1 MDSLPPELLD
11 RICSL
16 LVAQHNGIAKYAT
29 ISRAWQHTIEDRTF
43 SRLSLV
49 NDEKRMFDS
58 AVLES
63 IHRHRRLAIR
73 RVALSFNLPTYDDYT
88 CGRFERE
95 ADRQINNQAFSKALA
110 ELFAALQVIDVGGG
124 SRPIELHLRDFYSA
138 MDVGHRDQSGL
149 EENMWTRTR
158 RWDLCELRYRDSY
171 LQLPDI
177 ESVPQLS
184 NVASLTVS
192 GNGNRK
198 LAPATIVGLMSRLPN
213 LTTAVCLFCDNE
225 RRRPDRRRYL
235 RSQFA
240 EQLSTLAAP
249 ERLKNFIFTFVNTH
263 PSNSRFVDADIR
275 GSFYS
280 PHTDDLSTALRL
292 FSKAAPCLTD
302 FVLNGPI
309 SVGPSLFEPLHETDP
324 DTEQRWQRLEEFVVK
339 LSPIR
344 PDGGW
349 YIELDSQR
357 ATEDPD
363 EDEEEDE
370 GEEDM
375 EDEDYHGYRS
385 EDSSSSFDS
394 NDSFFAGD
402 QLPQDS
408 YSHDCEKRDARLNGD
423 EPYTCPFRTSPTPQL
438 EAMFLAAACAASRMP
453 SLRYMH
459 VSLDIRASG
468 RTGQQSQKLGF
479 EYMTAGVDYPG
490 DGPDVTGFN
499 RLYWD
504 APRDW
509 RMNKQL
515 QSQWLSLL
523 GKSGIVKYFEW

>member
-1 MDSLPPELLD
+1 MDSLPPELLN

-16 LVAQHNGIAKYAT
+16 LVAQHDGIAKYAT
-29 ISRAWQHTIEDRTF
+29 ISRAWQHMIEDRTF

-49 NDEKRMFDS
+49 NNENHMFES

-73 RVALSFNLPTYDDYT
+73 RVALSFNLPTYDDHT
-88 CGRFERE
+88 CGRFERQ

-110 ELFAALQVIDVGGG
+110 ELFAALRVIDVSGD
-124 SRPIELHLRDFYSA
+124 SRPIELHLQDFYSA
-138 MDVGHRDQSGL
+138 MDVGHRDQLGL
-149 EENMWTRTR
+149 EADMWMTR
-158 RWDLCELRYRDSY
+158 RWDLRELRYRDSY

-213 LTTAVCLFCDNE
+213 LTTAVYLFCDNE

-235 RSQFA
+235 RSQLA

-249 ERLKNFIFTFVNTH
+249 KRLENFTFTFINTH

-275 GSFYS
+275 GSFFP
-280 PHTDDLSTALRL
+280 PHADDLSTALRL

-302 FVLNGPI
+302 LVLRGPI
-309 SVGPSLFEPLHETDP
+309 SVGLDLFKPPHEMGP
-324 DTEQRWQRLEEFVVK
+324 DTEQCWQRLEEFVVE
-339 LSPIR
+339 LSPVR

-357 ATEDPD
+357 QTEDPD
-363 EDEEEDE
+363 EDEGDDE
-370 GEEDM
+370 GGEDL
-375 EDEDYHGYRS
+375 EDEDEFGYRS
-385 EDSSSSFDS
+385 ETSSSSFDS
-394 NDSFFAGD
+394 SDSFFAGG

-423 EPYTCPFRTSPTPQL
+423 EPCTSSFRTNPTPEL
-438 EAMFLAAACAASRMP
+438 ETLFLAAASAASRMP
-453 SLRYMH
+453 RLRYMN
-459 VSLDIRASG
+459 VSLKIPASG

-479 EYMTAGVDYPG
+479 EYMAACVDYPG
-490 DGPDVTGFN
+490 DGPDATKSN

-504 APRDW
+504 SPRDW
-509 RMNKQL
+509 RMRQPL
-515 QSQWLSLL
+515 ESQWLSLL
-523 GKSGIVKYFEW
+523 GTNGIVKYFEW